1 MCILSKANRA
11 DSSSSEISAI
21 PGSDYLD
28 FDA

>member
-1 MCILSKANRA
+1 MNIKQSKAI
-11 DSSSSEISAI
+11 DSSSSESSAI